1 MSIVFSRFWNDAK
14 IAKPLLVFLFFYFGW
29 MYVFLLVLPNCP
41 KDDEKA
47 YKDGEWIGDYKDC
60 KTAGFTQ
67 QIFKRETK
75 QVAVAHKS
83 YVKVI
88 TFVLGF
94 YVATMMRRWWS
105 QISKLPDITQV
116 AMALNG
122 FVQPNPDDSVEMI
135 RASNLKKD
143 ILRYCMLSYSLLMI
157 ELTRPSTTPK
167 TWIAKVY
174 VSLTKF
180 YKRDQETRKAQIVD
194 LDYVQGKNLLLPH
207 EAAFFKDK
215 DMDKFWW
222 LPLHWACKKI
232 QANRGMIDSSYEVV
246 NALKEFQHNLYCLL
260 EYHMNPFPNIC
271 SHAVYVAAWVY
282 LLLATYASQMVDK
295 MERYDARAWI
305 TSFFAVS
312 FQDSKGIRTIF
323 KTCILSSF
331 QNIPWIPSAII
342 AVLFSMLQMAEIC
355 KSPFHQN
362 SEYDVQVKEEIDIQ
376 SYLASLALYHD
387 TPLEESELH
396 FVFLKRK
403 VDTFRI

>member
-1 MSIVFSRFWNDAK
+1 MFYSLEQKPIDRHTSHLVSIVFSRFWNDAK
-14 IAKPLLVFLFFYFGW
+14 IAKPLLAFLFFYFGW

-122 FVQPNPDDSVEMI
+122 FVQPNPADPDEMTKA
-135 RASNLKKD
+135 RKLKKD

-157 ELTRPSTTPK
+157 EMTRPSTTPK
-167 TWIAKVY
+167 TWMGKVY
-174 VSLTKF
+174 GFLSKPF
-180 YKRDQETRKAQIVD
+180 KRNQQTQRDKIVD
-194 LDYVQGKNLLLPH
+194 LEHVKAKNLLLPH
-207 EAAFFKDK
+207 EEAFFNGK
-215 DMDKFWW
+215 DMDKYWW

-232 QANRGMIDSSYEVV
+232 QANREMIDSSYEVV
-246 NALKEFQHNLYCLL
+246 NALKEYQHNLYSLL

-271 SHAVYVAAWVY
+271 NHAVYIAAWVY
-282 LLLATYASQMVDK
+282 LLMSTYASQSVDK
-295 MERYDARAWI
+295 VEGTHSVMGWLWI
-305 TSFFAVS
+305 FLGVS
-312 FQDSKGIRTIF
+312 TVTQMHIAYLV
-323 KTCILSSF
+323 IL
-331 QNIPWIPSAII
+331 
-342 AVLFSMLQMAEIC
+342 
-355 KSPFHQN
+355 
-362 SEYDVQVKEEIDIQ
+362 
-376 SYLASLALYHD
+376 
-387 TPLEESELH
+387 
-396 FVFLKRK
+396 
-403 VDTFRI
+403 